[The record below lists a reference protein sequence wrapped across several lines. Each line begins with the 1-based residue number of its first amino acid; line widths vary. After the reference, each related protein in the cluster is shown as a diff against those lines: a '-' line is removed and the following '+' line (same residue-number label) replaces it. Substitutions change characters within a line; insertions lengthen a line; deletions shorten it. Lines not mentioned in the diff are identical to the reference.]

1 MKNFK
6 WLIIS
11 AVIVVVTISLFYFFH
26 KDESIVSQKV
36 KIKKGIE
43 TIDYKKGKDSLVIN
57 QQQYHKEDCLK
68 KNKNENTFI
77 RTDSTKNYDI
87 TFNIKP
93 TENPDS
99 IDFEYFLNIK
109 SKDLIRIDTLFK
121 FRTDT
126 LTIEKT
132 EIKFQKNPFYNTFW
146 FGAAVTS
153 FTILLIS
160 LLIR

>member
-1 MKNFK
+1 MNNFK

-11 AVIVVVTISLFYFFH
+11 AVIFVVTISLFYFFH
-26 KDESIVSQKV
+26 KDESIISQKV
-36 KIKKGIE
+36 EYKKGIE
-43 TIDYKKGKDSLVIN
+43 TIDYKTGKDSLVIN
-57 QQQYHKEDCLK
+57 LQRYHKK
-68 KNKNENTFI
+68 ASINKNKSENTF
-77 RTDSTKNYDI
+77 TCKDSTKDYDI

-99 IDFEYFLNIK
+99 IDYEYFLNIK
-109 SKDLIRIDTLFK
+109 SKELTRIDTLFK

-132 EIKFQKNPFYNTFW
+132 KIKFQKNPFYNTFW

-160 LLIR
+160 LLLK